1 MNIKQWIKKTLQSKI
16 NEVEEKMKKLL
27 DEKEEELQ
35 EKNDKINELFLL
47 GKTSR
52 RTYDKTR
59 KNVA

>member
-35 EKNDKINELFLL
+35 EKMIKSTNCF
-47 GKTSR
+47 
-52 RTYDKTR
+52 Y
-59 KNVA
+59 